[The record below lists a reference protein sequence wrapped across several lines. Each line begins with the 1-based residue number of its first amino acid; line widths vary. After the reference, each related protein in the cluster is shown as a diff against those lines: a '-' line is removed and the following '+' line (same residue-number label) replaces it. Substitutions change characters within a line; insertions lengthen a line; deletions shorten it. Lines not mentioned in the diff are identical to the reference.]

1 MILTAIFRHALA
13 RNVKILP
20 ITALF
25 IFLKFLPSYGQTHEV
40 GLAIGGTYYLGDLNP
55 SRQFALTGFS
65 LGGNYRFNINPRMA
79 LRANLLYGNIAG
91 DDAILKFNENRNLRF
106 TSQVWE
112 AAALFEI
119 NFLPFEAGNAM
130 TPVSPFIMAGI
141 GVTHFNPKADSAG
154 RVFSLPELQTENV
167 GYSLFTHSLIFGV
180 GMRYNLVGGF
190 ILTFEWSMRQTGSDY
205 LDDVSGFYPNWDDPA
220 APLTD
225 NPHNNLRRY
234 LSDRSV
240 INPGENTGLLRGN
253 PNTRDWFSF
262 AGLSLSF
269 RISDIPWWKC
279 P

>member
-1 MILTAIFRHALA
+1 MTYTSICTRSSA
-13 RNVKILP
+13 RN
-20 ITALF
+20 T
-25 IFLKFLPSYGQTHEV
+25 KFLAISAFFVFLNLLPAYGQKHEV
-40 GLAIGGTYYLGDLNP
+40 GLALGGTYYLGDLNP

-65 LGGNYRFNINPRMA
+65 VGGNYRFNLNSRMA

-130 TPVSPFIMAGI
+130 TPASPFIMAGI
-141 GVTHFNPKADSAG
+141 GVTHFNPKTLVTIEDITTQ
-154 RVFSLPELQTENV
+154 VSLPGFQTENIS
-167 GYSLFTHSLIFGV
+167 YSLFTHSLIFGV

-205 LDDVSGFYPNWDDPA
+205 LDDVSGFYPDLSALSPDEP
-220 APLTD
+220 
-225 NPHNNLRRY
+225 RRI
-234 LSDRSV
+234 LSDPSLT
-240 INPGENTGLLRGN
+240 NPGENTGLLRGN

-262 AGLSLSF
+262 AGFSLSF
-269 RISDIPWWKC
+269 RIRDTPWWKC

>member
-1 MILTAIFRHALA
+1 MTYTSICKRSLA
-13 RNVKILP
+13 RN
-20 ITALF
+20 T
-25 IFLKFLPSYGQTHEV
+25 KFLAISAFFVFLNLLPAYGQKHEV
-40 GLAIGGTYYLGDLNP
+40 GLALGGTYYLGDLNP

-65 LGGNYRFNINPRMA
+65 VGGNYRFNLNSRMA

-91 DDAILKFNENRNLRF
+91 DDAVVRFNENRNLRF

-112 AAALFEI
+112 AAALFEL

-130 TPVSPFIMAGI
+130 TPGSPFLMAGI
-141 GVTHFNPKADSAG
+141 GVVHFNPRTLISFGDETAQV
-154 RVFSLPELQTENV
+154 RLPAFQTENIA
-167 GYSLFTHSLIFGV
+167 YSLFTHSLIFGV

-205 LDDVSGFYPNWDDPA
+205 LDDVSGFYPDLSALSPDDP
-220 APLTD
+220 
-225 NPHNNLRRY
+225 RRR
-234 LSDRSV
+234 LSDPSL

-269 RISDIPWWKC
+269 RISDTPWWKC